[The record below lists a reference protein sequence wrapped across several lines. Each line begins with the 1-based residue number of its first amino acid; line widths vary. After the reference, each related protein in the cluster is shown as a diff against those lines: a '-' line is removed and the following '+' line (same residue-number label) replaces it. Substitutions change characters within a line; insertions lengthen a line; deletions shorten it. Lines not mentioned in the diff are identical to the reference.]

1 MTEKVIDLKGMRCPM
16 PVLKTKKA
24 LATLNVS
31 EEITVLT
38 DDPHA
43 IADIAQFAK
52 QSGHT
57 LLSQATDTDGVTRHI
72 LRKESGLRS

>member
-43 IADIAQFAK
+43 VADIALFAK

-57 LLSQATDTDGVTRHI
+57 LLSQETNAAGVTRHVF
-72 LRKESGLRS
+72 RKEKVSRL

>member
-1 MTEKVIDLKGMRCPM
+1 MTEKVIDLKGTRCPM
-16 PVLKTKKA
+16 LVLKTKKA
-24 LATLNVS
+24 LATRVVA
-31 EEITVLT
+31 EEIIVLT

-57 LLSQATDTDGVTRHI
+57 LLSQITDIEGVTRHA
-72 LRKESGLRS
+72 LRKESGPRS